1 MKKMTIIFIACLT
14 LILLIGCGA
23 NASEKLDNRFDLIS
37 SEKIKDGTNNGITLR
52 VLVDKE
58 TKVMYL
64 LTEKFQSGYGVGL
77 QVMVDKDGKPL
88 IYNK

>member
-1 MKKMTIIFIACLT
+1 M
-14 LILLIGCGA
+14 LIGCGA
-23 NASEKLDNRFDLIS
+23 NASEKLDNRLDNRFDLIS